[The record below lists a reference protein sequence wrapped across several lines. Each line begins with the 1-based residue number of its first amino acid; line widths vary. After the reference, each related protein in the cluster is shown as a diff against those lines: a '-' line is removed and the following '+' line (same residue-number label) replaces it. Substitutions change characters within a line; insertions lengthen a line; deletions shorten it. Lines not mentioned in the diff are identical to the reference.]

1 MRTAAL
7 AFLATLFCLSFPA
20 KARDNPRIVL
30 VSAQQCCP
38 EQAWPQAEQAARDE
52 FRALEYRVETLAGLA
67 KDDRERRL
75 ELGVFADRRQ
85 ADCAVR
91 ILRLPDGE
99 SCNTEI
105 WIKDRKTKRTI
116 FRILY
121 TPGSTDRESARLTA
135 LRLVEALKASLQEAG
150 RHPAEPDRV
159 YPQAEMAALTGVRRK
174 LSPPP
179 AFFGLRLGAGFI
191 SSPGGTGTL
200 GAVQACL
207 RWDAFSNFAFELD
220 TVLSVT
226 GDNIRKQ
233 GNSSTFDA
241 AAIRAWALWE
251 FMQMEKLRAH
261 LGAGAGIVLPW
272 AKGLSSENFLPVTD
286 RTTAAYAGLITQL
299 AYQFNRN
306 FGLRFDL
313 KVGFA
318 LPEIRVYFADTQA
331 ATFGKPMVEGFLNLE
346 VKMP

>member
-1 MRTAAL
+1 LRPAVLVCLTAP
-7 AFLATLFCLSFPA
+7 FLFSSPA
-20 KARDNPRIVL
+20 YSRDNPRVVL
-30 VSAQQCCP
+30 VSVQQCCP

-52 FRALEYRVETLAGLA
+52 FRALEFRVETMAGLA

-75 ELGVFADRRQ
+75 ELGVFADRKQ

-105 WIKDRKTKRTI
+105 WINDRKTGKTI

-121 TPGSTDRESARLTA
+121 TPSTTDRESARLTA
-135 LRLVEALKASLQEAG
+135 LRLVEALKASLQEASLHQG
-150 RHPAEPDRV
+150 EPDEV
-159 YPQAEMAALTGVRRK
+159 YTQAEMDTRTGVRRK
-174 LSPPP
+174 VPPP
-179 AFFGLRLGAGFI
+179 RAFFGLRLGAGFI

-207 RWDAFSNFAFELD
+207 RWDAFYDFAFELD

-226 GDNIRKQ
+226 GDDIRKQ

-251 FMQMEKLRAH
+251 FMQMKELRAH

-272 AKGLSSENFLPVTD
+272 AKGLSSENFLPVSD

-299 AYQFNRN
+299 AYRFNRS

-318 LPEIRVYFADTQA
+318 LPEIRIYFADVQA